1 MFDVYMTA
9 KGATEKGDKQ
19 KACIFL
25 HVVGEEAVQDSI
37 RHSEG
42 IDFYVYFLVSHQL
55 PRYHRTIHMIYE
67 HIPGC
72 TTMMYDIMLWDSTLH
87 EHNQRLQQVFDA
99 SRKSNLKLNR
109 EKCVFGVKELT
120 FVGDNI
126 SAERIKP
133 DETKV
138 KAITN
143 VETPN
148 SKKDEQRFLGMFY
161 YQARYFPDLSSKT
174 QVLRNLTEEK
184 KLISV
189 DCS

>member
-1 MFDVYMTA
+1 M
-9 KGATEKGDKQ
+9 
-19 KACIFL
+19 
-25 HVVGEEAVQDSI
+25 
-37 RHSEG
+37 
-42 IDFYVYFLVSHQL
+42 
-55 PRYHRTIHMIYE
+55 
-67 HIPGC
+67 
-72 TTMMYDIMLWDSTLH
+72 
-87 EHNQRLQQVFDA
+87 FDA

-126 SAERIKP
+126 SAEGIKP

-184 KLISV
+184 N
-189 DCS
+189 